1 VKIAK
6 LLILGIAV
14 IAMNSCIGVSADIS
28 INANGSGR
36 ITLEYR
42 LSQMLES
49 LGRLDGNERKPI
61 IPVGREDFERGVARI
76 PGLSLR
82 SFSSKEARGADGGR
96 DTVIKAALDFSDT
109 AALLA
114 FLDITGSH
122 VSHAGDSGN
131 SLRLVLLEPAS
142 QALNADLVSLLQEA
156 YAGYEL
162 RISLSAPKT
171 ATLAVSPPSV
181 KTAQLVSQ
189 GKKVTFAIDI
199 GDLLTLTD
207 GLALEIAW

>member
-1 VKIAK
+1 MKIIK
-6 LLILGIAV
+6 LLIIGIAV

-28 INANGSGR
+28 INADGSGK
-36 ITLEYR
+36 IVLEYR
-42 LSQMLES
+42 LSRMLES

-76 PGLSLR
+76 PGLSLK

-96 DTVIKAALDFSDT
+96 DTVVKAALDFSDT

-122 VSHAGDSGN
+122 VSHAGDNGN
-131 SLRLVLLEPAS
+131 SLRLVFLEPAS

-156 YAGYEL
+156 YSGYEL

-181 KTAQLVSQ
+181 KTSQLVSQ

-199 GDLLTLTD
+199 GDLLTLPD